1 MAMIVS
7 SSDLLLTV
15 VNDVLDLDYSM
26 LESGNVDIETQ
37 VNVVDR

>member
-1 MAMIVS
+1 MIVS